1 MNIKLPNLDINI
13 DEGLDN
19 KEILQQILDAI
30 NKQRKELNFYLMN
43 LNENNMPTIAGRMED
58 IEGNISLIDQNIDEI
73 LLLVANNAE
82 DIAALSVR
90 ADQIQAQVANNAGDI
105 AALSI
110 RADQIQAQV
119 TDNAGNI
126 ASLSLRADEI
136 AGRVA
141 DAENNISQLV
151 IRADE
156 IETVV
161 VDNHEYVT
169 TQLVLLG
176 DEIVEVET
184 TLSNQISTVSQ
195 TASQIQTQV
204 SNLVTEVSDLS
215 ITVTEN
221 YSTLTQ
227 RADSI
232 ESTVASISQEV
243 SDLGITVTENYS
255 TLTQRADSIES
266 TVSSIS
272 YEVSELSTTVTEN
285 YSTLTQRADS
295 IESTV
300 VSISHSVDGLED
312 DMDWAYSQIRQ
323 LYNEL
328 DFVIYDSDLDGEEI
342 ITRINLTPGRAY
354 IDANVIDLRGI
365 TTIYAEGDDR
375 TYARFDRYGDFYIVY
390 LGYEIFKLYNTM
402 DGVDIYLMD
411 DLWVQY
417 GALGDIFAYREWTFR
432 DDVYFDGNVY
442 GIDVE
447 PDYRYII
454 ECYYAANKCYIDYG
468 GGNRLTI
475 RNRYGD
481 VVGYISFDN

>member
-43 LNENNMPTIAGRMED
+43 LSEDNMPTIAGRMED
-58 IEGNISLIDQNIDEI
+58 MEGNISLINQDIDEI

-105 AALSI
+105 AALNIRADQIQAQVANNAGDIAALSI
-110 RADQIQAQV
+110 RADEIQAQV

-141 DAENNISQLV
+141 DAEGNISQLV

-184 TLSNQISTVSQ
+184 TLSNQISIVSQ

-215 ITVTEN
+215 
-221 YSTLTQ
+221 
-227 RADSI
+227 
-232 ESTVASISQEV
+232 
-243 SDLGITVTENYS
+243 ITVTENYS

-285 YSTLTQRADS
+285 YSTLTQRADR

-300 VSISHSVDGLED
+300 SSISYSVDGLED
-312 DMDWAYSQIRQ
+312 DMDWAYSQIIQ
-323 LYNEL
+323 LA
-328 DFVIYDSDLDGEEI
+328 DEI
-342 ITRINLTPGRAY
+342 TVKVT
-354 IDANVIDLRGI
+354 IDDVVNYLSIDRSGVKIHANNIDLTGI
-365 TTIYAEGDDR
+365 TTIYSSNG
-375 TYARFDRYGDFYIVY
+375 RYYTEMYGNSLIINISGESFTIQY
-390 LGYEIFKLYNTM
+390 
-402 DGVDIYLMD
+402 DGVAGWNIYTD
-411 DLWVQY
+411 GEPIRFYRGV
-417 GALGDIFAYREWTFR
+417 ALFE
-432 DDVYFDGNVY
+432 DDVVFENYVDFTHADVIGLD
-442 GIDVE
+442 IDI
-447 PDYRYII
+447 DTRYLI

-475 RNRYGD
+475 RDRNGR
-481 VVGYISFDN
+481 VVGYISFDD

>member
-58 IEGNISLIDQNIDEI
+58 MEGNISLIDQNIDEI

-105 AALSI
+105 ASLSI

-184 TLSNQISTVSQ
+184 TLSNQISAVSQ

-243 SDLGITVTENYS
+243 SDLSITVTENYS

-266 TVSSIS
+266 TVASVSQ
-272 YEVSELSTTVTEN
+272 EVSDLGITVTEN
-285 YSTLTQRADS
+285 YSTLTQRADR

-300 VSISHSVDGLED
+300 SSISYSVDELEYDVDRLED
-312 DMDWAYSQIRQ
+312 DIDWAYSQIIQ
-323 LYNEL
+323 LA
-328 DFVIYDSDLDGEEI
+328 DEI
-342 ITRINLTPGRAY
+342 TAKVTINDVVNYLSINRSGVQIHAG
-354 IDANVIDLRGI
+354 NIDLTGI
-365 TTIYAEGDDR
+365 TSIHSPRQPYDDYF
-375 TYARFDRYGDFYIVY
+375 TFYGNGVS
-390 LGYEIFKLYNTM
+390 LYE
-402 DGVDIYLMD
+402 DGIRRLE
-411 DLWVQY
+411 
-417 GALGDIFAYREWTFR
+417 I
-432 DDVYFDGNVY
+432 YFDGLANNFVGY
-442 GIDVE
+442 DILFASGVSFLSYVDFSEARV
-447 PDYRYII
+447 DGLFTDDNMKYII

>member
-1 MNIKLPNLDINI
+1 MNIQLPNLDINI

-30 NKQRKELNFYLMN
+30 HKQRKELNFYLMN
-43 LNENNMPTIAGRMED
+43 LNEDNMPTIAGRMED

-73 LLLVANNAE
+73 LLLVANNTG

-119 TDNAGNI
+119 ADNAGNI
-126 ASLSLRADEI
+126 SSLSLRADEI

-141 DAENNISQLV
+141 DAENNISQLS

-215 ITVTEN
+215 ITVTQN

-232 ESTVASISQEV
+232 ESTVASIS
-243 SDLGITVTENYS
+243 Y
-255 TLTQRADSIES
+255 
-266 TVSSIS
+266 
-272 YEVSELSTTVTEN
+272 
-285 YSTLTQRADS
+285 
-295 IESTV
+295 
-300 VSISHSVDGLED
+300 SVDGLED
-312 DMDWAYSQIRQ
+312 DMDWAYSQITQ
-323 LYNEL
+323 LADEITAKVTIGDVVNYLSVNRSGVKIHAQNIDLTGITSIHSPREPDYDYFTFYGYGVSL
-328 DFVIYDSDLDGEEI
+328 YENGISRLQIYYDGITNVFDGYPINFFTPVYFKDDALFYGDVDFTY
-342 ITRINLTPGRAY
+342 
-354 IDANVIDLRGI
+354 ANVIGL
-365 TTIYAEGDDR
+365 
-375 TYARFDRYGDFYIVY
+375 
-390 LGYEIFKLYNTM
+390 
-402 DGVDIYLMD
+402 
-411 DLWVQY
+411 
-417 GALGDIFAYREWTFR
+417 
-432 DDVYFDGNVY
+432 
-442 GIDVE
+442 DVE

-475 RNRYGD
+475 RDRNGN
-481 VVGYISFDN
+481 VVGFISFD